1 MTDRAAQAIKAILD
15 RIEHSQ
21 GEALRLVAGPDGQLA
36 LMLDD
41 VKQDDAIVIEDGPIV
56 FLVIQ
61 TPLPDG
67 FEGSTLDIDETP
79 DGTAIMLSH

>member
-1 MTDRAAQAIKAILD
+1 MTDRAGQAIKAILD

-41 VKQDDAIVIEDGPIV
+41 VKQDDAIVIEDGHRVPCDPNPAARW
-56 FLVIQ
+56 L
-61 TPLPDG
+61 
-67 FEGSTLDIDETP
+67 
-79 DGTAIMLSH
+79 